1 MSENRYMHESH
12 PTRTFTIED
21 AKKIG
26 DALKIDWT
34 KYTLEEFYKGML
46 VELEHGMQDM
56 ETNVTNDNPMYTGKI
71 AYAHLKEIPDYYTR
85 LLKMEADAINEQTA
99 DKDTP
104 AV

>member
-1 MSENRYMHESH
+1 MHESQ

-21 AKKIG
+21 ARKIG
-26 DALKIDWT
+26 DALKIDWN
-34 KYTLEEFYKGML
+34 KISLEEFYKGML

-56 ETNVTNDNPMYTGKI
+56 ETNVTNDNPMFTGKI

-85 LLKMEADAINEQTA
+85 LLKMEAEAMSEQTV

-104 AV
+104 AI

>member
-1 MSENRYMHESH
+1 M
-12 PTRTFTIED
+12 ED

-34 KYTLEEFYKGML
+34 KYPLEEFYKGML

-56 ETNVTNDNPMYTGKI
+56 ETNVTNDNPMFTAKI

-85 LLKMEADAINEQTA
+85 LLKMEAEAMNEQTA

-104 AV
+104 AI